1 MGAHVLLVDDNTA
14 LAENLR
20 LILEGTGGFETRVTM
35 ASDGQSAVSI
45 AERDPFD
52 VAIVDV
58 KLPDGNGVDL
68 LRRLRKA
75 CPQGEVVLLTGFATV
90 DSAIAALSAGAFA
103 FLLKSFRPEEV
114 IATVEQALAK
124 VTVVR
129 EREELERR
137 QRALIETAGGL
148 IVGLDA
154 LGRVA
159 LFNPK
164 LEALTVA
171 GDRVAVGKPF
181 LESWVAETDRERV
194 LAALAEARRSGEN
207 VEVEATFVNGGGT
220 LARRI
225 VWHLSA
231 VHAGVPAHADA
242 ESLVFG
248 IGVDVTDRRALE
260 KRAAEAEAL
269 SAMGSLALGLAHE
282 IRNPLNAAVL
292 QLHLLG
298 RAIDRLQDD
307 TKASMRKR
315 VEIVGGEIGRLERLL
330 TEFFEL
336 ARPRGVHL
344 QPVDLVRLCEG
355 VIGLEQEAL
364 AEKRIT
370 LRTEHR
376 GEVLAVGDNEKLKQ
390 VLINLVVNGRDALS
404 EGGTLIVRV
413 IDDEMGP
420 GFEVIDDGRGI
431 EPAILDEVFTPFFT
445 TKEAGTG
452 LGLSIVRKIVAQH
465 GGTIDIASTPGQG
478 TRVTVRLQ
486 REVPSNGPPSRGVVH

>member
-1 MGAHVLLVDDNTA
+1 MGAHVLLVDDNAA

-20 LILEGTGGFETRVTM
+20 LILGGTGGVGARITSV
-35 ASDGQSAVSI
+35 ADGQSAVAA

-58 KLPDGNGVDL
+58 KLPDGNGVEV
-68 LRRLRKA
+68 LRRLRQI
-75 CPQGEVVLLTGFATV
+75 CPHAEVVLLTGFATV

-124 VTVVR
+124 VTLVR

-137 QRALIETAGGL
+137 QRALIETAGVL

-154 LGRVA
+154 ADRIV

-164 LEALTVA
+164 LEALA
-171 GDRVAVGKPF
+171 SRGLQVAVGRPF
-181 LESWVAETDRERV
+181 IESWIAEGDRDTVAK
-194 LAALAEARRSGEN
+194 ALAEARRTREN
-207 VEVEATFVNGGGT
+207 VETEATFVDGGGT

-231 VHAGVPAHADA
+231 VRALSGTTN
-242 ESLVFG
+242 LVFG

-298 RAIDRLQDD
+298 RAIDRLENDD
-307 TKASMRKR
+307 AKGLMRKR

-330 TEFFEL
+330 GEFLEL
-336 ARPRGVHL
+336 ARPRGIH
-344 QPVDLVRLCEG
+344 PGKVDLARLCEN
-355 VIGLEQEAL
+355 VVVLEQEAL
-364 AEKRIT
+364 AARHIT
-370 LRTEHR
+370 FRAEHD
-376 GEVLAVGDNEKLKQ
+376 GEVLARGDAEKLKQ
-390 VLINLVVNGRDALS
+390 VLINLVVNGRDALG
-404 EGGTLIVRV
+404 EGGTLTVRV
-413 IDDEMGP
+413 LDDAQKGP
-420 GFEVIDDGRGI
+420 GFEVVDDGPGI
-431 EPAILDEVFTPFFT
+431 EPAILADVFTPFFT

-465 GGTIDIASTPGQG
+465 GGSIDISSAPGKG
-478 TRVTVRLQ
+478 TRIEVRLP
-486 REVPSNGPPSRGVVH
+486 RP

>member
-1 MGAHVLLVDDNTA
+1 VGAHVLVVDDNTP

-20 LILEGTGGFETRVTM
+20 LILEGTGGEGTRVTTVT
-35 ASDGQSAVSI
+35 DGQTAVSV

-68 LRRLRKA
+68 LRRLRHV
-75 CPQGEVVLLTGFATV
+75 CPLGEVVLLTGFATV

-124 VTVVR
+124 VTLVR

-137 QRALIETAGGL
+137 QRALIETAGVL

-154 LGRVA
+154 SDRIA

-164 LEALTVA
+164 LEALTT
-171 GDRVAVGKPF
+171 GGLRVAVGRPF
-181 LESWVAETDRERV
+181 LESWIGEADRDTVRR
-194 LAALAEARRSGEN
+194 ALAEARRTREN
-207 VEVEATFVNGGGT
+207 VEVEATFVDGGGT

-231 VHAGVPAHADA
+231 VQAISGA
-242 ESLVFG
+242 SNLVFG
-248 IGVDVTDRRALE
+248 IGIDVTDRRALE

-298 RAIDRLQDD
+298 RAIDRLELDEP
-307 TKASMRKR
+307 KSSMRRR

-330 TEFFEL
+330 SEFLEL
-336 ARPRGVHL
+336 ARPRGIHAEK
-344 QPVDLVRLCEG
+344 VDLVRLCEN
-355 VIGLEQEAL
+355 VVGLEQEAL
-364 AEKRIT
+364 AARHIT
-370 LRTEHR
+370 FRAEHD
-376 GEVLAVGDNEKLKQ
+376 GQVLAVGDTEKLKQ
-390 VLINLVVNGRDALS
+390 VLINLVVNGRDALG
-404 EGGTLIVRV
+404 EGGTLTVRV
-413 IDDEMGP
+413 LDDEAGP
-420 GFEVIDDGRGI
+420 GFEVVDDGPGI
-431 EPAILDEVFTPFFT
+431 EPAILEDVFTPFFT

-465 GGTIDIASTPGQG
+465 GGTIDISSAPGKG
-478 TRVTVRLQ
+478 TRVVVRLQ
-486 REVPSNGPPSRGVVH
+486 RALDEGAASSRRG